1 MNWLFYW
8 NKILGEATLQVQRP
22 AGVLAL
28 KPPQYT
34 QVQPTFPWLWPLIK
48 GQRKMEYY
56 SLASWNVTTPFLT
69 NKKRLM
75 TILSPWISQK
85 EAQNEKHSFICLGIL
100 MKSKISIHIELCFS
114 YFWTFYC
121 SNNWSFN
128 NNRRP
133 PSIYYSKCQ
142 GLIFQTSV

>member
-1 MNWLFYW
+1 MLLHPLSREPVVVWVSGRW
-8 NKILGEATLQVQRP
+8 SHSPSTKAWWSASIEAT
-22 AGVLAL
+22 
-28 KPPQYT
+28 PQYT

-69 NKKRLM
+69 NKKKLM
-75 TILSPWISQK
+75 TILSPWTSQK
-85 EAQNEKHSFICLGIL
+85 EAQNEKHSFVCLGIL
-100 MKSKISIHIELCFS
+100 MKSKIGIHIEVCFS

-121 SNNWSFN
+121 SNNWSFD

-133 PSIYYSKCQ
+133 PSIYYSKC
-142 GLIFQTSV
+142 